1 MAFPKKLL
9 NAGEEL
15 HVDLRPHWWYFSK
28 TAAALLVSVVA
39 LVAARTKTDSDVLVL
54 ALAGLTIVSLL
65 WFVGRYLKWMTTNF
79 AVTSQ
84 RVIFRQGVIAK
95 KGIEIPLDRVNTIF
109 FSQGIFERLI
119 GAGDLLIESAGS
131 QGSEKFSDIRRPSKV
146 QNEIY
151 RLMEEEQDR
160 QSRGGSARELSVPE
174 QLEKLDELRKRGVI
188 NEEEFQSKKTKLL
201 ERM

>member
-9 NAGEEL
+9 NTGEQL
-15 HVDLRPHWWYFSK
+15 VVDIRPHWWYFSK
-28 TAAALLVSVVA
+28 QAAALIVTGGLLIYARIADWPDAVV
-39 LVAARTKTDSDVLVL
+39 LG
-54 ALAGLTIVSLL
+54 LAGLTVLALL

-79 AVTSQ
+79 AVTSH

-109 FSQGIFERLI
+109 FNQGIFERMM
-119 GAGDLLIESAGS
+119 GTGDLTIESAGERGA
-131 QGSEKFSDIRRPSKV
+131 QNFTDIRKPSRV

-151 RLMEEEQDR
+151 RLIEAEQDEHA
-160 QSRGGSARELSVPE
+160 GMGRELSLPE
-174 QLEKLDELRKRGVI
+174 QLEKLDDLRKKGI
-188 NEEEFQSKKTKLL
+188 IDEAEFNAKKASLL

>member
-9 NAGEEL
+9 NQGERL
-15 HVDLRPHWWYFSK
+15 VVDIRPHWLYFAK
-28 TAAALLVSVVA
+28 QALALLVSAA
-39 LVAARTKTDSDVLVL
+39 LLIYARAADWPDAVVL
-54 ALAGLTIVSLL
+54 AFAGLTVVSLL

-79 AVTSQ
+79 AVTSH

-109 FSQGIFERLI
+109 FNQGIFERML
-119 GAGDLLIESAGS
+119 GTGDLTIESAGERGA
-131 QGSEKFSDIRRPSKV
+131 QNFTDIRRPSKV

-151 RLMEEEQDR
+151 RLIEEEQDEHA
-160 QSRGGSARELSVPE
+160 GMGRELSVPE
-174 QLEKLDELRKRGVI
+174 QLEKLDDLRKKGI
-188 NEEEFQSKKTKLL
+188 IDDTEFQAKKAKLL

>member
-9 NAGEEL
+9 NTGERL
-15 HVDLRPHWWYFSK
+15 VVDIHPHWLYFAK
-28 TAAALLVSVVA
+28 QALA
-39 LVAARTKTDSDVLVL
+39 LVVSIGLLIFFRTKDWDVPTLLMAVL
-54 ALAGLTIVSLL
+54 TLLSLL

-109 FSQGIFERLI
+109 FNQGILERMLRT
-119 GAGDLLIESAGS
+119 GDLTIESAGERGTQS
-131 QGSEKFSDIRRPSKV
+131 FSDIRRPSQV

-151 RLMEEEQDR
+151 RLIEEEQDEHA
-160 QSRGGSARELSVPE
+160 SASRELSIPE
-174 QLEKLDELRKRGVI
+174 QLEKLDELRRRGI
-188 NEEEFQSKKTKLL
+188 IDEAEFKAKKTKLL